1 MKQREKEMLDRRE
14 RQERQKKREG
24 RPRVGGFFTFLDY
37 KEKGEVADFLSPE
50 AALQVA
56 IGFANAT

>member
-1 MKQREKEMLDRRE
+1 MLDRRE